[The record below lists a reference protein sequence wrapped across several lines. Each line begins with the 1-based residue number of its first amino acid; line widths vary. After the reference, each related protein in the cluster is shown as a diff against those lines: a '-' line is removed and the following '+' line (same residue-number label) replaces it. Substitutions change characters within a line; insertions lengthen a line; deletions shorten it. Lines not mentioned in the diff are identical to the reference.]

1 MLLAISCFSDTLMFN
16 LEVVKMAD
24 QEDDDKKSRTR
35 SPAYP
40 FINLAAALKRAKEFY
55 SKEQRNAA
63 SVKVAVKHWGY
74 DEKSSGGKQTTAAL
88 INYGLMKDEG
98 IGERRKVQLTQD
110 ALRVILDERPD
121 SNERDQ
127 LIKKLALTPKINKEL
142 WAKWG
147 HSLPSDGEIRHTL
160 LVDWDPPFNDKAV
173 DGFIKLYK
181 DTITFAKLGE
191 SDQAQLVVNTADSL
205 KMGDFVQWELDGVLQ
220 LPEPT
225 RIRALTSDRKFAM
238 LEGSNTGV
246 PVEQL
251 LPEQAPVGA
260 STPPIITPAPGQVGK
275 MQKDIFSLKEGEVTL
290 FWPSPLSEESVQ
302 DVSDWLDIVKRKF
315 ARAVPAKDAA
325 KD

>member
-1 MLLAISCFSDTLMFN
+1 
-16 LEVVKMAD
+16 MAD
-24 QEDDDKKSRTR
+24 QEEDDKKSRTR

-88 INYGLMKDEG
+88 INYGLFRDEG

-121 SNERDQ
+121 STEREQ

-160 LVDWDPPFNDKAV
+160 LVDWNPPFNDKAV
-173 DGFIKLYK
+173 DGFIRLYK
-181 DTITFAKLGE
+181 DTIAFAKLGE
-191 SDQAQLVVNTADSL
+191 SDQAQLEGNAADSL
-205 KMGDFVQWELDGVLQ
+205 KMGDFVQWELNGVLQ
-220 LPEPT
+220 LPEPM
-225 RIRALTSDRKFAM
+225 RIQAFTPDRKFAI
-238 LEGSNTGV
+238 LEGSHTGV

-251 LPEQAPVGA
+251 LPEEAPAGA
-260 STPPIITPAPGQVGK
+260 GTTTPPVDYRPAPSQVGK
-275 MQKDIFSLKEGEVTL
+275 MQKDIFSLKEGEVVL
-290 FWPSPLSEESVQ
+290 FWPSPLSEDSVK
-302 DVSDWLDIVKRKF
+302 DVTDWLEIVKRKF

>member
-1 MLLAISCFSDTLMFN
+1 
-16 LEVVKMAD
+16 MAD
-24 QEDDDKKSRTR
+24 QENDDKKSRTR

-55 SKEQRNAA
+55 AKEQRNAA

-74 DEKSSGGKQTTAAL
+74 DEKSSGGKQTSAAL
-88 INYGLMKDEG
+88 LNYGLFKDEG
-98 IGERRKVQLTQD
+98 AGDRRKVQLTQD
-110 ALRVILDERPD
+110 ALRVILDERPE
-121 SNERDQ
+121 SPERDQ
-127 LIKKLALTPKINKEL
+127 LIKKLALTPKIHKEL

-160 LVDWDPPFNDKAV
+160 LVDWDPPFNEKAV

-191 SDQAQLVVNTADSL
+191 SDQAQPEVNAADSL
-205 KMGDFVQWELDGVLQ
+205 KMGDLVQWELNGVLQ
-220 LPEPT
+220 LPEPL
-225 RIRALTSDRKFAM
+225 RIRGFTPDRKFAM

-251 LPEQAPVGA
+251 IPEQAPAGA
-260 STPPIITPAPGQVGK
+260 TTTPTTSLLITPAPGQVGR

-290 FWPSPLSEESVQ
+290 YWPSPLSAESVQ

-315 ARAVPAKDAA
+315 ARAVPPKDADKA
-325 KD
+325 ST

>member
-1 MLLAISCFSDTLMFN
+1 
-16 LEVVKMAD
+16 MAD
-24 QEDDDKKSRTR
+24 LEDDDRKSRTR

-74 DEKSSGGKQTTAAL
+74 DQKSSGGKQTTAAL
-88 INYGLMKDEG
+88 LNYGLLKDEG
-98 IGERRKVQLTQD
+98 IGDRRKVQLTQD

-121 SNERDQ
+121 FTEREQ
-127 LIKKLALTPKINKEL
+127 LIKKLALTPKIHKEL
-142 WAKWG
+142 WTKWG
-147 HSLPSDGEIRHTL
+147 ASMPSDGEIRHTL

-181 DTITFAKLGE
+181 DTIAFAKLGE
-191 SDQAQLVVNTADSL
+191 SDQGHIEVNVADSL
-205 KMGDFVQWELDGVLQ
+205 KIGDFVQWESNGALQ
-220 LPEPT
+220 LAEAL
-225 RIRALTSDRKFAM
+225 RIKSFTPDRKFAM
-238 LEGSNTGV
+238 LEGSSTGV
-246 PVEQL
+246 PIGEL
-251 LPEQAPVGA
+251 IPERASAGA
-260 STPPIITPAPGQVGK
+260 TTPPIFTPAPGQVGK

-290 FWPSPLSEESVQ
+290 IWPSPLSEESVQ

-315 ARAVPAKDAA
+315 ARAVLAKDAP

>member
-1 MLLAISCFSDTLMFN
+1 MQMPDL
-16 LEVVKMAD
+16 
-24 QEDDDKKSRTR
+24 EDDDKKSRTR

-88 INYGLMKDEG
+88 INYGLLKDEG
-98 IGERRKVQLTQD
+98 IGDRRKVQLTQD

-121 SNERDQ
+121 STEREQ
-127 LIKKLALTPKINKEL
+127 LIKKLALTPKIHKEL
-142 WAKWG
+142 WTKWG
-147 HSLPSDGEIRHTL
+147 ASMPSDGEIRHTL

-181 DTITFAKLGE
+181 DTIAFAKLGE
-191 SDQAQLVVNTADSL
+191 SDQGQLEVNAADSL
-205 KMGDFVQWELDGVLQ
+205 KMGDFVQWELNGVLQ

-225 RIRALTSDRKFAM
+225 RIRAFTPDRKFAM

-251 LPEQAPVGA
+251 TPEQAPAGA
-260 STPPIITPAPGQVGK
+260 TTLPITPAPGQVGK

-315 ARAVPAKDAA
+315 ARAVPPKEPAKD
-325 KD
+325 